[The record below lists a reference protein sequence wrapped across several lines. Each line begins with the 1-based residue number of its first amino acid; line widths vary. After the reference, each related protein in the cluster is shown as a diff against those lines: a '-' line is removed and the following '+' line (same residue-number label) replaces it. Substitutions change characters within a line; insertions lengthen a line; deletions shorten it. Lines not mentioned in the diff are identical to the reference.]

1 MSKSS
6 SVGTKLIVNDKPV
19 GGLTSISGIEISAD
33 SIDVTDLAN
42 EDGFREKLPGFKDA
56 GEVGASGFLDGD
68 NEGQDECYDLMASGE
83 VVPCKIQFP
92 GKIGKTWKFN
102 AGVTKFTTSAEL
114 EDAVSFEISLAVSGK
129 PELVKTESLMTAA
142 GKGTPVAKSGS
153 KEA

>member
-6 SVGTKLIVNDKPV
+6 SVGTKLIVNEKPV

-33 SIDVTDLAN
+33 AIDVTDLAN

-56 GEVGASGFLDGD
+56 GEVGASGFLDGE
-68 NEGQDECYDLMASGE
+68 NSGQDECYNLMASGE
-83 VVPCKIQFP
+83 VVDCAIQFP
-92 GKIGKTWKFN
+92 SKIGKTWKFK

-129 PELVKTESLMTAA
+129 PELVKTETQ
-142 GKGTPVAKSGS
+142 TQN